1 MMDTILDALQEGRLF
16 ELPENDKTHALQFLA
31 HIIEAFP
38 ETPAGTDVVGLVLK
52 REEIANTGLGR
63 GWACPHAR
71 VRYEGDLKCVIGWSP
86 AGIDYGAPDKKPVSI
101 IVMHVVPDNQRSHY
115 LKEISILAKALTTY
129 QEVERVYEAKNL
141 DDVRLYLLDMIES
154 TKSSATPDAR
164 ARMISL
170 QTKPVVAVQLLPELN
185 NLIIEPVTVVA
196 GPDLKPVI
204 LSQNPFLTETLE
216 GIPNLVEKLETE
228 GGYQNGGWRLL
239 RRSATAYQ
247 KGRVAY
253 DCLAIKII
261 NTGPPK
267 PAS

>member
-1 MMDTILDALQEGRLF
+1 MDTLLDALQEGRLF

-52 REEIANTGLGR
+52 REEIANTGLGQ

-71 VRYEGDLKCVIGWSP
+71 VRYDEDLKCVIGWSP

-115 LKEISILAKALTTY
+115 LKEISILAKALTNY
-129 QEVERVYEAKNL
+129 PEVERVYRAKNL
-141 DDVRLYLLDMIES
+141 DDVRLYLLDMIEA

-170 QTKPVVAVQLLPELN
+170 QTKPVVAVQPLPELN
-185 NLIIEPVTVVA
+185 NLIIEPVTIIA
-196 GPDLKPVI
+196 GPELKPVI
-204 LSQNPFLTETLE
+204 LSQNPFLTESLDA
-216 GIPNLVEKLETE
+216 IPNLVEKLETE
-228 GGYQNGGWRLL
+228 GVYQNGGWRVL
-239 RRSATAYQ
+239 RRSVVAFQ
-247 KGRVAY
+247 KGRVVY
-253 DCLAIKII
+253 DCLAVKII
-261 NTGPPK
+261 SGNSLKPP
-267 PAS
+267 A

>member
-1 MMDTILDALQEGRLF
+1 MDTLLDALQEGRLF

-52 REEIANTGLGR
+52 REEIANTGLGQ
-63 GWACPHAR
+63 GWSCPHAR
-71 VRYEGDLKCVIGWSP
+71 VRYEEDLKCVIGWSP

-115 LKEISILAKALTTY
+115 LKEISSLANALTTY
-129 QEVERVYEAKNL
+129 RDVEKVCQAKNL

-170 QTKPVVAVQLLPELN
+170 QTKPVVAVQPLPELN
-185 NLIIEPVTVVA
+185 NLIIEPVTIIA

-216 GIPNLVEKLETE
+216 EIPNLVEKLEIE
-228 GGYQNGGWRLL
+228 GVHQNGGWRLM
-239 RRSATAYQ
+239 RRSVVAYQ

-253 DCLAIKII
+253 ECLAVKII
-261 NTGPPK
+261 RPNSFK
-267 PAS
+267 PSS